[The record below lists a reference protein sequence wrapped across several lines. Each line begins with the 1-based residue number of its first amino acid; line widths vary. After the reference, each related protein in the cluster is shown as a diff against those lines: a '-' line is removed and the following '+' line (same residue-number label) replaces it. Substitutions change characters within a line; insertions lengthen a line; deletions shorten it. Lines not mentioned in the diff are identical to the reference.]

1 MSGSYLDSGL
11 ARPDTV
17 TWPLLSGVIPQLAD
31 SHIPRHETGLR
42 LAASLAPGDTAV
54 LIPSDEAGRSLGGLG
69 GTGKTQLALAVA
81 HALWD
86 RRALDLVVWVC
97 PATRDAV
104 VTAYAQAMR
113 DTGEGPAAE
122 PAEKAAGRF
131 LDWLIETHRPWLV
144 ILDDLGD
151 ASVLEGLWPHGRHG
165 RVIVTSRRPDTAV
178 RAYRPRAVEVGTFSP
193 REALGYLSAKLHNDP
208 DQWIGA
214 LDLADDLGYLPIAL
228 AQAAA
233 LMADTGLDCREYR
246 ARVADRM
253 NRLAGA
259 PPGAYP
265 SIVASTW
272 SLGAE
277 MAEQIPPAGL
287 ARPALA
293 LVAMLDPNGIPG
305 AVLTSQAACAYLTR
319 YRRGA
324 TVDEL
329 EARAALY
336 NLARAGLVSIDTTSA
351 VRTVRV
357 HALVQATVQQ
367 NLTAAEIDEAARAA
381 AEALLQ
387 VWPRGD
393 APPLFEQ
400 ALRDCTA
407 RLHETAGRLLWT
419 PDCHPL
425 LLRAGRSLETSG
437 LTGPAVAYWQS
448 LLAIS
453 EAELGAGHTHTL
465 LARDRLGA
473 AQEAA
478 GHPDVAIDVFQ
489 AALDERQRLLGAT
502 HPDTVAA
509 RGHLARAYREAGRAQ
524 EAVKLAERVVA
535 ESEEGRGAR
544 HPDTLAAREDLG
556 EAYLE
561 AGKSDQAIAAFQQA
575 LAGRERVLGPEHP
588 ETMDARGELAHAY
601 RVAGQP
607 DKALPLYERL
617 VTDQDRAHGPDDP
630 DTLAARGSLA
640 HAYRGAGRLKDALG
654 LYRRTLADR
663 ERVQGRDHPDT
674 ITARGNLADT
684 YFMARKYKEAI
695 PLYERTLADRERTQ
709 GPDHPDTIA
718 ARGNLASAYH
728 SARRL
733 AQAIPLY
740 EQNLAD
746 CERVLGPDHPDTLTS
761 RSNLAHAYHTV
772 GRMVEA
778 QAMFERTLADCERA
792 LGPDHPLTQTAREN
806 LAAVT
811 RALSGAGPIPAAPG
825 PNTST
830 RRECASAGGAGPERG
845 HQRRDHLTQVPHYRV
860 VGVREDRRAGI
871 GVDHDDVRGAGAA
884 GHVLDGPADPAGQ
897 VELGGDLGA
906 GLPDLLPVRPPALAG
921 HHAGDPDDAAE
932 QAGQFLQRR
941 EPVRAADAPASADH
955 HPRGGQGRSRTVPG
969 RLGGAHPQVTLVQGG
984 HVRVN
989 REGAGLGHG
998 HRRDRLGGHGQQ
1010 RGRALQ
1016 AGLFEQQAGPAVPDD
1031 LVGAVTVRLGG
1042 DAVRGH
1048 RQAGERAEVG
1058 HHLVAAVRGRRDH
1071 RDRAGVRGQPGESP
1085 RPGPRRVA
1093 ASIPGLDQVGAGRPV
1108 GR

>member
-1 MSGSYLDSGL
+1 MTRDPPAHARAGDQTNMSGSHLDGGL
-11 ARPDTV
+11 ARPV
-17 TWPLLSGVIPQLAD
+17 AVNWPLLSGVIPQLAD
-31 SHIPRHETGLR
+31 SHVPRHETGLG

-81 HALWD
+81 HTLWD

-97 PATRDAV
+97 PSTRDAV

-113 DTGEGPAAE
+113 DTGEAADGE
-122 PAEKAAGRF
+122 PAEAAAGRF
-131 LDWLIETHRPWLV
+131 LDWLTKTSRPWLV

-151 ASVLEGLWPHGRHG
+151 AAVLEGLWPHGPRG
-165 RVIVTSRRPDTAV
+165 RVVVTSRRPDTAV
-178 RAYRPRAVEVGTFSP
+178 RAYRPRAVEVGPFSP

-214 LDLADDLGYLPIAL
+214 LDLAADLGYLPIAL

-246 ARVADRM
+246 ASVADRM
-253 NRLAGA
+253 KRLAGA
-259 PPGAYP
+259 PLGAYP

-324 TVDEL
+324 AVDEV

-351 VRTVRV
+351 ARTVRV

-367 NLTAAEIDEAARAA
+367 NLTAAECDEAARAA

-393 APPLFEQ
+393 APALFEQ

-419 PDCHPL
+419 PECHPL

-437 LTGPAVAYWQS
+437 LAGSAVAYWQS

-453 EAELGAGHTHTL
+453 EAELGPGHTHTL

-478 GHPDVAIDVFQ
+478 GHPDVAIDVYQ

-502 HPDTVAA
+502 HPDTVSA
-509 RGHLARAYREAGRAQ
+509 RANLARAYREAGRAQ
-524 EAVKLAERVVA
+524 EAVNLAERVLA
-535 ESEEGRGAR
+535 ESEQGRGAR
-544 HPDTLAAREDLG
+544 HPDTLAARGGLG

-575 LAGRERVLGPEHP
+575 LAGRERVLGPAHP
-588 ETMDARGELAHAY
+588 DTMAARAELAHAY

-607 DKALPLYERL
+607 EKALPLYERL
-617 VTDQDRAHGPDDP
+617 VTDQDRAHGPDHP
-630 DTLAARGSLA
+630 DTLAARGNLA
-640 HAYRGAGRLKDALG
+640 HAYRSAGRMKDALG
-654 LYRRTLADR
+654 LYRRTLGDR
-663 ERVQGRDHPDT
+663 ERVQGRDHLDT
-674 ITARGNLADT
+674 IAARGNLADT
-684 YFMARKYKEAI
+684 YFMAGKYKDAI

-709 GPDHPDTIA
+709 GPNHLDTIA

-728 SARRL
+728 SGRKL

-806 LAAVT
+806 LEAVT
-811 RALSGAGPIPAAPG
+811 
-825 PNTST
+825 
-830 RRECASAGGAGPERG
+830 
-845 HQRRDHLTQVPHYRV
+845 QV
-860 VGVREDRRAGI
+860 
-871 GVDHDDVRGAGAA
+871 
-884 GHVLDGPADPAGQ
+884 
-897 VELGGDLGA
+897 
-906 GLPDLLPVRPPALAG
+906 
-921 HHAGDPDDAAE
+921 
-932 QAGQFLQRR
+932 
-941 EPVRAADAPASADH
+941 
-955 HPRGGQGRSRTVPG
+955 
-969 RLGGAHPQVTLVQGG
+969 
-984 HVRVN
+984 
-989 REGAGLGHG
+989 
-998 HRRDRLGGHGQQ
+998 
-1010 RGRALQ
+1010 
-1016 AGLFEQQAGPAVPDD
+1016 
-1031 LVGAVTVRLGG
+1031 
-1042 DAVRGH
+1042 
-1048 RQAGERAEVG
+1048 
-1058 HHLVAAVRGRRDH
+1058 
-1071 RDRAGVRGQPGESP
+1071 
-1085 RPGPRRVA
+1085 
-1093 ASIPGLDQVGAGRPV
+1093 
-1108 GR
+1108 